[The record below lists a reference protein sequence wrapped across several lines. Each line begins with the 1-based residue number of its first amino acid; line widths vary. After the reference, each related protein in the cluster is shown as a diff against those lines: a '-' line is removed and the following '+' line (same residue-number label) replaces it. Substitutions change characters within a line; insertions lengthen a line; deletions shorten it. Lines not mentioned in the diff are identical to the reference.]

1 MEMRVDGGKGGG
13 SQWPSAAGDAS
24 GHGGG
29 DGPQVWNSI
38 HSYTIDAAWMA
49 SMAGGAA
56 GELGSKGSRGLRRRW
71 RRRTPGVGCR
81 TRGAN
86 IQASND
92 ADRIG
97 GGTKGAGLVADA
109 KAANA
114 SGGGGCKCCGRRRRR
129 AIGATGWGGELMW
142 VL

>member
-29 DGPQVWNSI
+29 DGPQVGNSI

-56 GELGSKGSRGLRRRW
+56 GELGTKGSRGLRRGW
-71 RRRTPGVGCR
+71 RRHTPGGGKNVLQEGR
-81 TRGAN
+81 LAAARAEERRLRGPLLHPG
-86 IQASND
+86 S
-92 ADRIG
+92 
-97 GGTKGAGLVADA
+97 
-109 KAANA
+109 
-114 SGGGGCKCCGRRRRR
+114 
-129 AIGATGWGGELMW
+129 
-142 VL
+142 